1 MALVNTKH
9 VDQKLINVK
18 PRKTPAQAFRN
29 GLLKVDVPIVQEL
42 HTFTTLLGPVLLC
55 QWNNAMRHT

>member
-1 MALVNTKH
+1 MALVDIKH

-18 PRKTPAQAFRN
+18 PRTTPAQAFRN
-29 GLLKVDVPIVQEL
+29 GLLKVEVPVFQEL
-42 HTFTTLLGPVLLC
+42 HTITTLLGSILLC

>member
-1 MALVNTKH
+1 MALVNMKH

-18 PRKTPAQAFRN
+18 PRTTPAQGFRN
-29 GLLKVDVPIVQEL
+29 VLLKVDVPVVQEL
-42 HTFTTLLGPVLLC
+42 HTITTLLGPILLC